1 MKNKLISKILFL
13 KQIII
18 FGSRKLQLASILLTF
33 ILTQTIIPCTTAI
46 VSGKATDDGRPL
58 LLKNRDADALQNKL
72 VYFFDGKYRFIG
84 LVNSEDKDN
93 KDVWCGFNSAGFG
106 IMNSASYNLK
116 LNDDTT
122 KISDLEGR
130 IMKMA
135 LETCVTLEDFE
146 KLLNDLPKPLGVE
159 ANFGAIDAAGGAA
172 YYETDN
178 FKFIKYDVNDPV
190 VAPNGYLIRTNF
202 SIAGEDNKGYGYIRY
217 ATASGLF
224 ENQIKN
230 GKISFEFLINDVPRC
245 LVHSFTK
252 TDLAKSL
259 PENDK
264 NDNFI
269 FFRDYIPRHSTSAA
283 IVVQGVKENESAS
296 LTTMWTILGFPLTS
310 VIIPVWLLEDGT
322 MPKVLQADE
331 TGNAPICDLALK
343 LKDKVFSDQN
353 DASENYLNLSA
364 LMNKENSG
372 VRQKLIPI
380 EEQILTKS
388 KNILSD
394 FKMYGINYSEA
405 KEFYKWI
412 DNEVY
417 NEIKSK
423 FKLN

>member
-1 MKNKLISKILFL
+1 MKMNYASVILFL
-13 KQIII
+13 NKTIVT
-18 FGSRKLQLASILLTF
+18 GSRKLQLASVLLFF
-33 ILTQTIIPCTTAI
+33 ILAQTIQPCTTAV

-93 KDVWCGFNSAGFG
+93 KDVWCGFNAAGFG

-116 LNDDTT
+116 MNDTT
-122 KISDLEGR
+122 TISDLEGR

-135 LETCVTLEDFE
+135 LETCATLEDFE

-159 ANFGAIDAAGGAA
+159 ANFGVIDANGGAA

-178 FKFIKYDVNDPV
+178 IKFIKYDVNDPV

-217 ATASGLF
+217 STASKLF
-224 ENQIKN
+224 ENQTKG
-230 GKISFEFLINDVPRC
+230 GKVSFEFLINDVPRC
-245 LVHSFTK
+245 LVHSFTN
-252 TDLAKSL
+252 TDLKKSL
-259 PENDK
+259 PESDK
-264 NDNFI
+264 DNNYI
-269 FFRDYIPRHSTSAA
+269 FFRDYIPRHSSSAA
-283 IVVQGVKENESAS
+283 IVVQGVIENESPS

-310 VIIPVWLLEDGT
+310 VIVPVWLLEDGT
-322 MPKVLQADE
+322 MPSVLQADE
-331 TGNAPICDLALK
+331 TGNAPLCNVALQ
-343 LKDKVFSDQN
+343 LKDKVFSSQN

-372 VRQKLIPI
+372 VRQKLIPV
-380 EEQILTKS
+380 EEQVMEKA

-394 FKMYGINYSEA
+394 FRKTGIKYSEA
-405 KEFYKWI
+405 KEFYNWI
-412 DNEVY
+412 DNDVY

>member
-1 MKNKLISKILFL
+1 MKILLSAFFIFL
-13 KQIII
+13 
-18 FGSRKLQLASILLTF
+18 
-33 ILTQTIIPCTTAI
+33 ILTISVNPCTTAV

-84 LVNSEDKDN
+84 LVNSEDKEN
-93 KDVWCGFNSAGFG
+93 KDVWCGFNSSGFG

-116 LNDDTT
+116 MNDTT
-122 KISDLEGR
+122 KLSDLEGR

-135 LETCVTLEDFE
+135 LERCTTLEDFE
-146 KLLNDLPKPLGVE
+146 KMLNDLPKPLGVE
-159 ANFGAIDAAGGAA
+159 ANFGVIDANGGAA

-178 FKFIKYDVNDPV
+178 YKFIKYDVNDPS

-202 SIAGEDNKGYGYIRY
+202 SVAGEDNKGYGYIRY

-224 ENQIKN
+224 ENQTKD

-245 LVHSFTK
+245 LVHSFTN
-252 TDLAKSL
+252 TDLTKSL
-259 PENDK
+259 TAAEKAPSY
-264 NDNFI
+264 I

-283 IVVQGVKENESAS
+283 IVVQGVKENESPS

-310 VIIPVWLLEDGT
+310 VVIPVWLIEDGT

-331 TGNAPICDLALK
+331 TGNAPLCNVALR
-343 LKDKVFSDQN
+343 LKDKVFSTQN

-372 VRQKLIPI
+372 VRQILIPV
-380 EEQILTKS
+380 EEQIMTQSKDNLVRWRKS
-388 KNILSD
+388 
-394 FKMYGINYSEA
+394 GINNIEV
-405 KEFYKWI
+405 KEFYNWI
-412 DNEVY
+412 DSDVY

-423 FKLN
+423 FNLN

>member
-1 MKNKLISKILFL
+1 MLS
-13 KQIII
+13 
-18 FGSRKLQLASILLTF
+18 
-33 ILTQTIIPCTTAI
+33 QTIQPCTTAV

-84 LVNSEDKDN
+84 LVNSEDKEN

-116 LNDDTT
+116 MDGDTT

-130 IMKMA
+130 IMKLA
-135 LETCVTLEDFE
+135 LETCATLEDFE

-159 ANFGAIDAAGGAA
+159 ANFGVIDANGGAA

-178 FKFIKYDVNDPV
+178 FKFIKYDVNDPS

-202 SIAGEDNKGYGYIRY
+202 SVAGEDNKGYGYIRY
-217 ATASGLF
+217 ATASNLF
-224 ENQIKN
+224 ENQTKD
-230 GKISFEFLINDVPRC
+230 GKLSFEFLINDVPRC
-245 LVHSFTK
+245 LVHSFTN
-252 TDLAKSL
+252 TDLTKSL
-259 PENDK
+259 PANESEANYT
-264 NDNFI
+264 

-283 IVVQGVKENESAS
+283 IVVQGVKEKESPS

-322 MPKVLQADE
+322 MPSVLQADK
-331 TGNAPICDLALK
+331 TGNAPLCNVALQ
-343 LKDKVFSDQN
+343 LKDKVFSSQN

-380 EEQILTKS
+380 EEQVLTKA
-388 KNILSD
+388 KNILTD
-394 FKMYGINYSEA
+394 FRKTGIKYSEA
-405 KEFYKWI
+405 VGFYNWI

-423 FKLN
+423 INLN

>member
-1 MKNKLISKILFL
+1 MKNLLFVL
-13 KQIII
+13 C
-18 FGSRKLQLASILLTF
+18 FLFVLTF
-33 ILTQTIIPCTTAI
+33 AVNPCTTAV

-84 LVNSEDKDN
+84 LVNSEDKEN
-93 KDVWCGFNSAGFG
+93 KDVWCGFNAAGFG

-116 LNDDTT
+116 INDTT
-122 KISDLEGR
+122 TISDLEGR
-130 IMKMA
+130 IMKLA
-135 LETCVTLEDFE
+135 LETCATLEDFE

-159 ANFGAIDAAGGAA
+159 ANFGVIDATGGAA

-178 FKFIKYDVNDPV
+178 FKFIKYDVNDPS
-190 VAPNGYLIRTNF
+190 VAPNGYLIRTNY
-202 SIAGEDNKGYGYIRY
+202 SVAGEDNKGYGYIRY

-224 ENQIKN
+224 ENQTKD
-230 GKISFEFLINDVPRC
+230 GKLSFEFLINYVPRC

-252 TDLAKSL
+252 TDLTKSL
-259 PENDK
+259 PVNESESNY
-264 NDNFI
+264 I
-269 FFRDYIPRHSTSAA
+269 FFRDYIPRHSSSAA

-310 VIIPVWLLEDGT
+310 VIIPVWLLEEGT

-331 TGNAPICDLALK
+331 TGNAPLCNVALE
-343 LKDKVFSDQN
+343 LKDKVFSSQN

-380 EEQILTKS
+380 EEQVLAKA
-388 KNILSD
+388 KNILTD
-394 FKMYGINYSEA
+394 FRKTGIKYSEA
-405 KEFYKWI
+405 KEFYNWI
-412 DNEVY
+412 DNDVY

>member
-1 MKNKLISKILFL
+1 MKMNYTSVIWFLNKALIT
-13 KQIII
+13 
-18 FGSRKLQLASILLTF
+18 GRRKLQLSSVLLFF
-33 ILTQTIIPCTTAI
+33 ILSQTIHPCTTAV

-93 KDVWCGFNSAGFG
+93 KDVWCGFNAAGFG

-116 LNDDTT
+116 INDTT
-122 KISDLEGR
+122 TIADLEGR

-135 LETCVTLEDFE
+135 LETCATLEDFE

-159 ANFGAIDAAGGAA
+159 ANFGVIDANGGAA

-178 FKFIKYDVNDPV
+178 FKFIKYDVNDPS

-202 SIAGEDNKGYGYIRY
+202 SVAGEENKGYGYIRY
-217 ATASGLF
+217 KTASGLF
-224 ENQIKN
+224 ENQTKN

-252 TDLAKSL
+252 TDLTKTL
-259 PENDK
+259 PENQSES
-264 NDNFI
+264 NYI
-269 FFRDYIPRHSTSAA
+269 FFRDYIPRHSSAAA

-322 MPKVLQADE
+322 MPNVLQADE
-331 TGNAPICDLALK
+331 TGNAPLCNVALQ
-343 LKDKVFSDQN
+343 LKDGVFSSQN

-380 EEQILTKS
+380 EEQVLAKS
-388 KNILSD
+388 KNILTN
-394 FKMYGINYSEA
+394 FRKNGANYSEA
-405 KEFYKWI
+405 KEFYNWI
-412 DNEVY
+412 DNDVY

-423 FKLN
+423 FKLD